1 MSFEQTSR
9 LLALASTI
17 MLLSA
22 CATEPVSGPVPFHDN
37 TPRAVTPRGQT
48 LASFQCTGALPAV
61 HRHVCASQSL
71 AQLDR
76 QVDELYRAQSRRSD
90 LPGQL
95 LLEANQRQWQL
106 SREGQCDLQS
116 SPPDAAV
123 DPQAVACLES
133 AYRTR
138 LRQLQEWPVPQPSA
152 QGSAHPMASYAEF
165 RLQDDRSPEL
175 CRPLESAFND
185 SLRRLGRATPAAVPG
200 ASLVAGSNAQ
210 SQEASAGDLSVRV
223 TLHNAGTFGGHDI
236 RALGL
241 SVDGRP
247 VLDERTLPQWIAE
260 QPNYGGRAHASSS
273 QTGDYGA
280 IDVFSLEGRQLVMVS
295 ETWGFYSPA
304 ARGESAYAGIYGLT
318 QGGLQPLCL
327 YQTYLTPPRTNTL
340 AGLGVYAALQAELET
355 IAGMPLPGYAQH
367 ERRDNFQSWKERQW
381 TLLNLP
387 LLGADELSRFG
398 REAAIRAR
406 HDAALEAL
414 FQWSE
419 RNLRNKT
426 IYRRVLPMMQPAHQE
441 LRQMFVEQ
449 GLGTTEAQSAADLL
463 FHESLAR
470 AMENLA
476 APGQSPAAPLA
487 PFADYRPRYAIAPAP
502 GDLERERNFA
512 TLHSVLLNN
521 APAPV
526 IRDFIAYESANLGLA
541 RGRGPDNDSA
551 AMAAVGNPD
560 ALRML
565 LGQGFS
571 PDQPNDWG
579 KTALMTAAQLG
590 RADAVKVLLEQGADP
605 HRQIRGR
612 QVAGVGGPDR
622 AEAAGLPK
630 TALLIAVEHADASV
644 IDPLLAAGAGRQ
656 AWAGYQQQLCGAL
669 KDNAR
674 LDETQRARLRSQLCD
689 TLPSEPALTRAAPG
703 NLRLGET
710 LWVRDEGAEYPV
722 TLVQRDAV
730 TLFGR
735 PVEMKPEE
743 LRGRLQGLAQA
754 TGTAAVR
761 RGGARLAGPLTLVF
775 PDLTANDENRVK
787 LEVSFPINNSAA
799 SVSGYTVSR
808 REQQQVLRVPFDTQ
822 RNDVEGTWRALLSAA
837 LTQGFTPTGEGY
849 VVIHTRGTSST
860 EYQLVVTD

>member
-1 MSFEQTSR
+1 MSFEQHAR
-9 LLALASTI
+9 LLALASAI
-17 MLLSA
+17 ILASA

-48 LASFQCTGALPAV
+48 LASFDCAGALPAV
-61 HRHVCASQSL
+61 HQHVCASQNL

-76 QVDELYRAQSRRSD
+76 QVDELYRAQSRFSD

-95 LLEANQRQWQL
+95 LLEANQRAWQL
-106 SREGQCDLQS
+106 SREGQCALQS
-116 SPPDAAV
+116 STSGTAI
-123 DPQAVACLES
+123 DPHAVACLES
-133 AYRTR
+133 TYRVR
-138 LRQLQEWPVPQPSA
+138 LRQLQEWPVSQAKA

-165 RLQDDRSPEL
+165 RLQDDRSPEI

-185 SLRRLGRATPAAVPG
+185 SLRRQGRATPATLSG
-200 ASLVAGSNAQ
+200 AALVAGSNAATQ
-210 SQEASAGDLSVRV
+210 QAAVNGLSVHV
-223 TLHNAGTFGGHDI
+223 TLQNAGTFGGHEI

-241 SVDGRP
+241 SIDGRP

-280 IDVFSLEGRQLVMVS
+280 IDVFTLDGRALVMVS

-304 ARGESAYAGIYGLT
+304 ARGESAYAGIYAVS
-318 QGGLQPLCL
+318 QSGLQPLCL

-340 AGLGVYAALQAELET
+340 AGLGVYAALQSELDA
-355 IAGMPLPGYAQH
+355 IAGLPLPGYAQH

-398 REAAIRAR
+398 REAAIRQR

-449 GLGTTEAQSAADLL
+449 GLSVSEAQFAADLL
-463 FHESLAR
+463 FHETFAR
-470 AMENLA
+470 AMENLL
-476 APGQSPAAPLA
+476 APAQPPALPVA
-487 PFADYRPRYAIAPAP
+487 PFADYRPRFAIAPTP
-502 GDLERERNFA
+502 GELERGRNFA

-521 APAPV
+521 APVAAV
-526 IRDFIAYESANLGLA
+526 RDFIDYETANLGLA

-551 AMAAVGNPD
+551 VMAAVGNVD
-560 ALRML
+560 ALRL
-565 LGQGFS
+565 LLAQGFS

-579 KTALMTAAQLG
+579 KTALMTAAQLS
-590 RADAVKVLLEQGADP
+590 RPEAVKVLLEGGADP
-605 HRQIRGR
+605 HRQTLGR
-612 QVAGVGGPDR
+612 QSAGVGGPDR
-622 AEAAGLPK
+622 AEAAGPQK
-630 TALLIAVEHADASV
+630 TALLMAVEDGEAGV
-644 IDPLLAAGAGRQ
+644 IESLLAAGAARQ

-669 KDNAR
+669 KQNAR
-674 LDETQRARLRSQLCD
+674 LDEAQQARFSAQLCD
-689 TLPSEPALTRAAPG
+689 TLPGEPVLSRAAPG

-710 LWVRDEGAEYPV
+710 LVIRDEGMEYPV
-722 TLVQRDAV
+722 TLVQRDAM

-735 PVEMKPEE
+735 PVELKPQE
-743 LRGRLQGLAQA
+743 LRTRLQGLAQS

-775 PDLTANDENRVK
+775 PDLSANTESRLK
-787 LEVSFPINNSAA
+787 MEVSFPINNSAA